1 MSNVQL
7 WVARWHRWIFE
18 EDIADRSRLDR
29 LGIFWVR
36 LLYGILHKFA
46 DGQLNRQ
53 ASSLAYTTLLSL
65 VPLLAVT
72 FSVLK
77 GFGVQNQL
85 ESLLIHFLE
94 PLGAA
99 GAEAGDRI
107 FNFVENLRVGVLGSL
122 GIALLF
128 YTVLSLLQKVEE
140 AFNEIWQVSH
150 IRGFSRRFSEYLS
163 VILVGPVLIFA
174 GLGIAASALHQEWVQ
189 RLVNIEPFGIV
200 VLWLGQVMPY
210 LLICMAF
217 AFMYAFLTN
226 TRVRLASA
234 LAGGIF
240 AGILWY
246 ATGLIFAKF
255 VANSSSYSAIYS
267 GFAAAVLFVI
277 WVNAGWLIILV
288 GAQVACYW
296 QHPHRLRPPSSGPSG
311 GDRNALALA
320 IMVLIGRAHYRRD
333 PPWTFNRLAA
343 QSGVSS
349 LKTVAVV
356 VSALQRKGL
365 IVASSED
372 PPFYLPAYDI
382 GVIGLRDIVA
392 AVREEG
398 GASAQSPTV
407 SKVMDRID
415 AAVDQALQD
424 QTLKDLVLADE
435 TSER

>member
-1 MSNVQL
+1 M
-7 WVARWHRWIFE
+7 
-18 EDIADRSRLDR
+18 
-29 LGIFWVR
+29 
-36 LLYGILHKFA
+36 
-46 DGQLNRQ
+46 
-53 ASSLAYTTLLSL
+53 
-65 VPLLAVT
+65 
-72 FSVLK
+72 
-77 GFGVQNQL
+77 
-85 ESLLIHFLE
+85 
-94 PLGAA
+94 
-99 GAEAGDRI
+99 
-107 FNFVENLRVGVLGSL
+107 
-122 GIALLF
+122 
-128 YTVLSLLQKVEE
+128 
-140 AFNEIWQVSH
+140 
-150 IRGFSRRFSEYLS
+150 
-163 VILVGPVLIFA
+163 
-174 GLGIAASALHQEWVQ
+174 
-189 RLVNIEPFGIV
+189 
-200 VLWLGQVMPY
+200 
-210 LLICMAF
+210 
-217 AFMYAFLTN
+217 
-226 TRVRLASA
+226 
-234 LAGGIF
+234 
-240 AGILWY
+240 
-246 ATGLIFAKF
+246 
-255 VANSSSYSAIYS
+255 
-267 GFAAAVLFVI
+267 LFVI

-349 LKTVAVV
+349 LKTVAAV

-365 IVASSED
+365 IVASSEE